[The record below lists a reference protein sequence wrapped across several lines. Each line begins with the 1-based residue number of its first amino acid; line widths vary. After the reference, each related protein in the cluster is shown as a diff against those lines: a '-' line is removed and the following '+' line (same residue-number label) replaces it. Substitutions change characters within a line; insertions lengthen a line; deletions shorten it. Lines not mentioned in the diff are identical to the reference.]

1 MDKNTITGF
10 ILLALLTIGY
20 VFYSSKEQAKIDQQK
35 AIIEAVSQ
43 SKQAESDSLNVD
55 SIAVQNKVLQETLGD
70 YSNLAEGQSETIQIE
85 NEDVVYTFNTKGG
98 VLESVELKN
107 FKTHDKKPLIL
118 FDGKDNQIDFSFIGS
133 TNKVI
138 HTKDLYFTTNASS
151 TKVEGENSQIVEF
164 VLNFGEKGKYVHQYT
179 IHGKGYLVDFSVHTS
194 QASEYIS
201 PLTSSLDIEWVQSLP
216 SLESSI
222 KEERLYSNVYYRNTE
237 KNVDELSSRKDD
249 DQVINEG
256 LHWVSFKQKF
266 FNNSFISTN
275 VPFETGARL
284 KVKPEVTAPGVVKEA
299 AASLK
304 LPIEKGKD
312 FQHTLQWYFG
322 PNKYSDLRKL
332 KIGLDEIIP
341 LGWAIF
347 GWVNKFIIIPIFNV
361 LGQFISNYGVIIFLL
376 TLLLKLVL
384 SPLNRKQ
391 LVSAAKMQIL
401 KPEID
406 ELKKKYKDDKQMVGA
421 KQMELFRSSGVS
433 PMGGC
438 LPMLLQ
444 MPILFAM
451 YRFFPNSIELRQE
464 SFLWADDLSHYDS
477 VFNLPFTIPL
487 YGDHVSLFTLLMAVT
502 SFVYTKIMMSQQQM
516 SVGGDSEDMMAMQMK
531 IMQYITPF
539 MFLVMFN
546 STSAALSYYY
556 FLFNLLSIAQT
567 LIIKKFF
574 INEDALKAE
583 IEFNKKQPKKK
594 SAWQERIDQMME
606 QQKSQQQK
614 AKK

>member
-20 VFYSSKEQAKIDQQK
+20 VFYSSKEQAKFEQQK
-35 AIIEAVSQ
+35 AIIEAVSK

-55 SIAVQNKVLQETLGD
+55 STAIVSKVLQESLGD
-70 YSNLAEGQSETIQIE
+70 YSYLAEGQSETIQIE
-85 NEDVVYTFNTKGG
+85 NEDVIYTFNTKGG

-107 FKTHDKKPLIL
+107 FKTFDKQALIL
-118 FDGKDNQIDFSFIGS
+118 FDGKDNHVDFSFIGT
-133 TNKVI
+133 TNKVV
-138 HTKDLYFTTNASS
+138 HTKDLYFTTNTSS
-151 TKVEGENSQIVEF
+151 TKVEGENSQIIEF
-164 VLNFGEKGKYVHQYT
+164 VLNFGEKGKYIHQYT
-179 IHGKGYLVDFSVHTS
+179 IHGKGYLVDFNVQTI
-194 QASEYIS
+194 QASEFIS
-201 PLTSSLDIEWVQSLP
+201 PLTSSLDIEWTQSLP
-216 SLESSI
+216 SLESSL

-237 KNVDELSSRKDD
+237 KNVDELSSRKEDE
-249 DQVINEG
+249 QVINEG
-256 LHWVSFKQKF
+256 LQWVSFKQKF
-266 FNNSFISTN
+266 FNNSLIATN
-275 VPFETGARL
+275 VPFESGARL
-284 KVKPEVTAPGVVKEA
+284 KVKPEVATPGVVKDA

-312 FQHTLQWYFG
+312 FQHQLQWYLG
-322 PNKYSDLRKL
+322 PNKYTDLKKL

-347 GWVNKFIIIPIFNV
+347 GWVNKFIIIPIFNI

-421 KQMELFRSSGVS
+421 KQMELFRNSGVS

-464 SFLWADDLSHYDS
+464 SFLWAEDLSHYDS
-477 VFNLPFTIPL
+477 IFNLPFSIPL

-539 MFLVMFN
+539 MFLLMFN

-574 INEDALKAE
+574 INEDALRAE

-606 QQKSQQQK
+606 QQKAQQQRM
-614 AKK
+614 KK